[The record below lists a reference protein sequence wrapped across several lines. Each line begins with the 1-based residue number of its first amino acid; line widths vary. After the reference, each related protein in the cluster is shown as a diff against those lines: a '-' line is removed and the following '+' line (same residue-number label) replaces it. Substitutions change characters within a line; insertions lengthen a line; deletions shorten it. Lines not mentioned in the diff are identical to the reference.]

1 MTAAARDVDRA
12 TTPAPESSERS
23 TDVPSARPTAVP
35 KNFDVEWLSAAL
47 ALGAGSSGMPGDL
60 AVPSRVPGALC
71 DGLDLATAFL
81 LLHVDGR
88 SSIVQIAACA
98 QLEVAAVTA
107 SFLMLLNRGLID
119 FAGTAHSQIPPESGT
134 FARSWFAVDDLALRP
149 GCAAQKK

>member
-12 TTPAPESSERS
+12 TTPAPESSEQS
-23 TDVPSARPTAVP
+23 TDVPSARPTSVP
-35 KNFDVEWLSAAL
+35 ENFDAEWLSAAL
-47 ALGAGSSGMPGDL
+47 ACGAGSSGVPRDL
-60 AVPSRVPGALC
+60 AVPNRVPGARC

-98 QLEVAAVTA
+98 QLELADVTA
-107 SFLMLLNRGLID
+107 SFLVLLNLGLID

-134 FARSWFAVDDLALRP
+134 FSRSWFAVDDLAPRP
-149 GCAAQKK
+149 ERAAQKK